1 VSFKGTPS
9 AATVEST
16 TKVDSQFFLR
26 RPRVRLR
33 RFPEE
38 KCIDK
43 HFSET
48 SSVPNNQKAEQLL
61 KI

>member
-1 VSFKGTPS
+1 MSLEFTSFSTVSFKGIPS
-9 AATVEST
+9 AAVVEST

-38 KCIDK
+38 KCIK
-43 HFSET
+43 LNIFQK
-48 SSVPNNQKAEQLL
+48 SVPY
-61 KI
+61 